1 MSNKFDVAVIGAGV
15 AGTGVAAL
23 LQQSGK
29 KVVLIDRYDQVGGRA
44 QTWQYKD
51 GWTIDIGLHEVEL
64 GKYSKCHQL
73 AERVGGTIEW
83 GEWSGGIGVYQDG
96 KWTDL
101 DKMLKLGKQ
110 EIEDYKK
117 IIKTVASITDTEID
131 AWDDKD
137 WKLWLD
143 GQSDSKVVKDMFA
156 IIGMVNT
163 TVLEPENMSA
173 GENLYI
179 MRENLRH
186 TRQALQASYP
196 KGGMRAL
203 TDPLTE
209 AFKKAGGTLMLST
222 TVKEVIVK
230 DKKVQGL
237 AIAKNVSPYPVAWSF
252 PDREVI
258 EVDRV
263 VCALPIWDLEKVIP
277 MNPRFSF
284 MPEWWT
290 KRIQDI
296 RLETTCLI
304 GYLAGFSE
312 PLFPDCQFKT
322 ALHLE
327 RTNTPFQAFSPS
339 NMMKGIAP
347 EGKFL
352 LHCDVPVEVP
362 SVQDPFELQFYL
374 DAMWEEMK
382 EMWPGMESK
391 LEWRIPYFTL
401 GCDGLARKPMHTGR
415 FKPDIKAPGI
425 EGLYFA
431 GDTYRGRGLAL
442 NSAADSAML
451 CAELIKKEM
460 G

>member
-1 MSNKFDVAVIGAGV
+1 MSKKFDVVVIGAGI
-15 AGTGVAAL
+15 AGLGVAAI
-23 LQQSGK
+23 LQQNGK
-29 KVVLIDRYDQVGGRA
+29 NVALIDKYAQVGGRA
-44 QTWQYKD
+44 QSWKYKD
-51 GWTIDIGLHEVEL
+51 GWTVDIGLHEVEL
-64 GKYSKCHQL
+64 GRYSQCHRL

-96 KWTDL
+96 KWNDL
-101 DKMLKLGKQ
+101 GQMLKMGKQ

-117 IIKTVASITDTEID
+117 ILKTVAVISDEEID

-137 WKLWLD
+137 WGLWLD
-143 GQSDSKVVKDMFA
+143 TQTKSKIVRDMFA

-179 MRENLRH
+179 MRENLRY

-196 KGGMRAL
+196 VGGMKAL
-203 TDPLTE
+203 TEPLKV
-209 AFKKAGGTLMLST
+209 AFEKAGGTLMLKT
-222 TVKEVIVK
+222 TVKEVVVEN
-230 DKKVQGL
+230 KKVKGVT
-237 AIAKNVSPYPVAWSF
+237 IAKNVSPYPDNWNF
-252 PDREVI
+252 PVGELI
-258 EVDRV
+258 KADRV
-263 VCALPIWDLEKVIP
+263 VCALPIYDLDRIIP
-277 MNPRFSF
+277 MDPRFSF

-304 GYLAGFSE
+304 GYVAGFSE
-312 PLFPDCQFKT
+312 PLFTDTQFKT
-322 ALHLE
+322 ALNLK
-327 RTNTPFQAFSPS
+327 RTNTPFQAFGPS
-339 NMMKGIAP
+339 NLTKGVAP

-352 LHCDVPVEVP
+352 LHCDIPVEVP
-362 SVQDPFELQFYL
+362 SVQDPFELQFLL

-382 EMWPGMESK
+382 EMWPGMEEK
-391 LEWRIPYFTL
+391 LEWRIPYYTL

-415 FKPDIKAPGI
+415 FKPDLKAPGV

-442 NSAADSAML
+442 NGAANSGMQ
-451 CAELIKKEM
+451 CADMILQE